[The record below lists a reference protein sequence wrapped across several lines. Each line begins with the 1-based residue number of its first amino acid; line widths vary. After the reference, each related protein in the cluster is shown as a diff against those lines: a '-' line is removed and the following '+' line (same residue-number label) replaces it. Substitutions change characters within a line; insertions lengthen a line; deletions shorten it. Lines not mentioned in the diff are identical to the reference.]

1 MALDKEK
8 KSSRLLASRRYT
20 HDTYTD
26 AQDAFTSTLDIQASE
41 VYTQANL
48 IPTSSLPFSGSSQ
61 HESTYSVDSQ
71 NVLKYYY
78 RQRLVKSTTNNQV
91 WFFCD
96 PVSTASEIPSTT
108 AQVITGSQQ
117 TNFISPKYAVPS
129 LANSNVEASTP
140 GYGVKL
146 FKTNHNTAN
155 SVSDS
160 DLVSPNDY
168 TFDYKTGIVQF
179 SNMSVVPSNSERCWM
194 SAYQYVGKSA
204 ATLLKSTQGEFG
216 EFLGNVS
223 GSATSTGSFGKIMSK
238 DSGDVDQQISR
249 LDTASSSFAP
259 LVNYV
264 DPSGGTLV
272 DQSVRRHQTQVKFR
286 ELILGPWG
294 NPTQDGNHAFPNLIV
309 SGTLRVE
316 GDILSERY
324 IVSSSISKITQSFSE
339 GSTIFGDDVSDTHR
353 YTGSLSVSG
362 SLKVNGH
369 NVISGSSQLSS
380 AISGAFTSTSQ
391 SIATSRGNFSSSL
404 HSRLTNIEGGG
415 VGGGSQSGNN
425 SGDVTLNT
433 TSHDFLSI
441 DGNQQIT
448 LGPIDLADDLTG
460 VLPKERLV
468 GSTAAT
474 AISGAFNDVSS
485 SFSTRITN
493 LKTDSGSFSTRIANL
508 KTDSGSFSSRITA
521 DSASFSTRIASVT
534 TDTITAVST
543 STGLTGG
550 GSSGDL
556 TLSVDFSDSTFAS
569 GISGSFNETSSS
581 FSTRITDVETIS
593 GSLASRVSASVS
605 DTNQLSK
612 SFSDNGVT
620 LTKTQTLTNKTLSGA
635 NVTNHLYIGTNSY
648 LQFEGSS
655 FDNHDTILTVEN
667 PDADRTITL
676 PNATGT
682 VSLVTNTETLTNKTL
697 TSPVINDPVMTGAEF
712 RESIKIKE
720 AAVNGDQFI
729 QISIPSDISTSP
741 TITLPLPT
749 PYGGDIDANEF
760 ILTNNVQ
767 TLRNKTME
775 SLTISGSVVGDVSG
789 SSTSTGSFGRLQ
801 VSTGKVNGDFHITDD
816 LVVTDDAQVGGVFS
830 ATGNTTL
837 GNAQTDTHTF
847 TGHITASGDISASG
861 TIFASKFES
870 AGDSNEVI
878 SFNDNLD
885 ITGHITASG
894 NISGSGTSTG
904 SFGNLKVVGI
914 SQPDIKI
921 VSSSISTRF
930 DSITTDSAS
939 FSTRI
944 TTEETNVD
952 NLQARQIIG
961 GVGLKDGGDLT
972 ADRTLNIDFSDST
985 FQAGIS
991 GSFTTDSSSFSTR
1004 ITNLKTDS
1012 GSFSS
1017 RVTALKV
1024 DSSSFSTRLGEL
1036 EGSEITE
1043 ITAGVGLSG
1052 GGNAGN
1058 VTVDVDF
1065 SDATLQAGISGS
1077 LGPNANLIRS
1087 LTEAGIT
1094 GSWSP
1099 RVTVLEG
1106 SGYAQGVGTGNS
1118 PEFDNLT
1125 LRGTLRAAE
1134 FIVSSSVT
1142 HMTQSFSS
1150 GSTIF
1155 GDSSDDSHKFTGS
1168 LDVTGSFEIEGS
1180 IKSNGL
1186 GVVTSSAQI
1195 ADDISGSLGPNA
1207 VVIRSLTRD
1216 SISGSFT
1223 TDSASFSTRI
1233 TTEESNVD
1241 DLQARQIIGGVG
1253 LKDGGDL
1260 TADRTLNIDFG
1271 DSTFQTGISGSFTA
1285 TSHSLQSR
1293 LTDVEVN
1300 VDDDMPFAGDS
1311 GTGTIDFDT
1320 ETFTIAG
1327 GTNATT
1333 VADTNTVTIN
1343 VDDAFLINSGDDTTS
1358 GKITAGGFNT
1368 AGHVTASGNIS
1379 GSSTTTAS
1387 FAHVQIPDNGQL
1399 SIGGENDL
1407 ILYHD
1412 SSNSYI
1418 KDNGTGNLNYLGGT
1432 QIFQNAAENKT
1443 MMTLNAA
1450 SSVELR
1456 YNNVKT
1462 FETTLGGVLIS
1473 GDITGSGN
1481 ISGSGTSTGSFGRVE
1496 IADDANVVGDL
1507 SADKLTINNIVLDNN
1522 TISTIGDLTLDP
1534 DGDDILVENNNI
1546 IGTGEIKNFNKISG
1560 SASSTGSF
1568 SRLEVDGNLVPTA
1581 HNNSDLGSPS
1591 NRWANIYSADL
1602 QLSNENNHE
1611 GNEIDGTKG
1620 SWTIQEGEDDL
1631 YLLNRKNGKKYRF
1644 KLEEIT

>member
-20 HDTYTD
+20 HDTFTD

-41 VYTQANL
+41 VYTQANF

-61 HESTYSVDSQ
+61 HENTHSGSAD
-71 NVLKYYY
+71 NNIIKYFY

-96 PVSTASEIPSTT
+96 PVDTSNTIPSTT

-117 TNFISPKYAVPS
+117 TNFISPKYAVPG
-129 LANSNVEASTP
+129 LANSNVEADTP
-140 GYGVKL
+140 GYVVKL
-146 FKTNHNTAN
+146 FKTNHNTAGN
-155 SVSDS
+155 VSND

-168 TFDYKTGIVQF
+168 IFDYKTGVVQF
-179 SNMSVVPSNSERCWM
+179 SNMSVVPTNSERCWM
-194 SAYQYVGKSA
+194 SAYQYVGRTA
-204 ATLLKSTQGEFG
+204 DTLVNAQQGQFT

-223 GSATSTGSFGKIMSK
+223 GSGTSTGSFGKIISK
-238 DSGDVDQQISR
+238 DSGDVDQKITKLVS
-249 LDTASSSFAP
+249 ASSSFAP

-264 DPSGGTLV
+264 DPSDGTLV
-272 DQSVRRHQTQVKFR
+272 DQSVTRHQTQVKFR

-294 NPTQDGNHAFPNLIV
+294 NPSQDGSHQFPNLIV

-316 GDILSERY
+316 GDILSERF
-324 IVSSSISKITQSFSE
+324 IVSSSVSKITQSFSE
-339 GSTIFGDDVSDTHR
+339 GSTIFGDDITDTHR

-404 HSRLTNIEGGG
+404 HARLTNIEGGG
-415 VGGGSQSGNN
+415 IGGGSQSGNN

-448 LGPIDLADDLTG
+448 LSPIDASTDLTG
-460 VLPKERLV
+460 TLLSAQLN

-474 AISGAFNDVSS
+474 AISGAFNDSS
-485 SFSTRITN
+485 SSLSTRITN
-493 LKTDSGSFSTRIANL
+493 LKTDSGSFSTRLTNL
-508 KTDSGSFSSRITA
+508 KTDSGSFSTRITT

-534 TDTITAVST
+534 TDTITAVAT

-556 TLSVDFSDSTFAS
+556 TLSVDFSDSDFQT
-569 GISGSFNETSSS
+569 GISGSFVEASSS
-581 FSTRITDVETIS
+581 FSTRIANVETIS
-593 GSLASRVSASVS
+593 SSLSSRVSASVS
-605 DTNQLSK
+605 GTNQLSK
-612 SFSDNGVT
+612 SLATTQDGNATVTGVE
-620 LTKTQTLTNKTLSGA
+620 TLTNKTLSGA
-635 NVTNHLYIGTNSY
+635 QVTNHIYIRENSNIE
-648 LQFEGSS
+648 FEGSTFNN
-655 FDNHDTILTVEN
+655 FDTVLTVED

-697 TSPVINDPVMTGAEF
+697 TSPVINNPVLTGAEF

-749 PYGGDIDANEF
+749 AYNGDINANEF
-760 ILTNNVQ
+760 ILTNNTQ
-767 TLRNKTME
+767 IMRNKTIE
-775 SLTISGSVVGDVSG
+775 ALTISGSVVGNVSG
-789 SSTSTGSFGRLQ
+789 SITSTGSFGRLE
-801 VSTGKVNGDFHITDD
+801 VKTGKINGDFHITDD

-837 GNAQTDTHTF
+837 GNAGTDTHTF
-847 TGHITASGDISASG
+847 TGHITASGNISASG
-861 TIFASKFES
+861 TVFASKFES
-870 AGDSNEVI
+870 AGDSSEVI

-904 SFGNLKVVGI
+904 SFGNLKVVGL
-914 SQPDIKI
+914 SQPDIKV

-930 DSITTDSAS
+930 DSVTTDSAS

-952 NLQARQIIG
+952 NLQG
-961 GVGLKDGGDLT
+961 
-972 ADRTLNIDFSDST
+972 
-985 FQAGIS
+985 
-991 GSFTTDSSSFSTR
+991 
-1004 ITNLKTDS
+1004 
-1012 GSFSS
+1012 
-1017 RVTALKV
+1017 
-1024 DSSSFSTRLGEL
+1024 
-1036 EGSEITE
+1036 
-1043 ITAGVGLSG
+1043 
-1052 GGNAGN
+1052 
-1058 VTVDVDF
+1058 
-1065 SDATLQAGISGS
+1065 
-1077 LGPNANLIRS
+1077 
-1087 LTEAGIT
+1087 
-1094 GSWSP
+1094 
-1099 RVTVLEG
+1099 
-1106 SGYAQGVGTGNS
+1106 
-1118 PEFDNLT
+1118 
-1125 LRGTLRAAE
+1125 
-1134 FIVSSSVT
+1134 
-1142 HMTQSFSS
+1142 
-1150 GSTIF
+1150 
-1155 GDSSDDSHKFTGS
+1155 
-1168 LDVTGSFEIEGS
+1168 
-1180 IKSNGL
+1180 
-1186 GVVTSSAQI
+1186 
-1195 ADDISGSLGPNA
+1195 
-1207 VVIRSLTRD
+1207 
-1216 SISGSFT
+1216 
-1223 TDSASFSTRI
+1223 
-1233 TTEESNVD
+1233 
-1241 DLQARQIIGGVG
+1241 RQIIGGVG

-1285 TSHSLQSR
+1285 DSSSFSTRITNLKTDSGSFSTRITSDSSSLSTRLDDLESSEITEITAGTGLSGGGNSGNVTVAVDFTDTDLQSGISGSLGPNANLIRSLTSSGISGSFVAASSSFSTRTTLLEGSGYAQGVGTGNSPEFESLTLRGALTARELIISSSITHMTSSFSSGSTIFGDTVDDTHTFTGSLNITGSVDANSYTGIFNGALSSSAQIADNISGSLGPNAVTIRTLTKAGITGSFTTVSSSLSTR
-1293 LTDVEVN
+1293 LTGLKTDSGSFSTRITSLKTDSGSFSTRITEDSSSISTRLSQVETDI
-1300 VDDDMPFAGDS
+1300 DDDMTFAGDS
-1311 GTGTIDFDT
+1311 GGDLVIDFDA
-1320 ETFTIAG
+1320 EKFTIAG

-1333 VADTNTVTIN
+1333 VGSGNTLTVN

-1387 FAHVQIPDNGQL
+1387 LAHIQIPDDGQL
-1399 SIGGENDL
+1399 SIGSANDL
-1407 ILYHD
+1407 QLYHD
-1412 SSNSYI
+1412 GNNSFI
-1418 KDNGTGNLNYLGGT
+1418 KDAGTGNLNYLGGT
-1432 QIFQNAAENKT
+1432 QTFQNAAENKT

-1456 YNNVKT
+1456 FNNVKK
-1462 FETTLGGVLIS
+1462 FETTVSGVLVS
-1473 GDITGSGN
+1473 GHITGSGD
-1481 ISGSGTSTGSFGRVE
+1481 ISGSGTSTGSFARVE
-1496 IADDANVVGDL
+1496 IADDADVVGDL
-1507 SADKLTINNIVLDNN
+1507 SANKLTVNNIVLDDN
-1522 TISTIGDLTLDP
+1522 TISTTGDLTLSP
-1534 DGDDILVENNNI
+1534 SGDDILVESNNI

-1602 QLSNENNHE
+1602 QLSNENNYE